1 MSLFDPLPL
10 PPELAGREPTPL
22 GVLLISGTYERAHYA
37 LMLATAAAATARPVV
52 LFATNAGVRAF
63 LAARPDGAP
72 GWTMLAHYGG
82 ASKRDEELRSRGV
95 AGFAELLASAKELG
109 VRLIVCET
117 GLKSEGLTP
126 AMLDDTL
133 EGEVAGIVT
142 FLTETEGG
150 QIVTL

>member
-1 MSLFDPLPL
+1 MSLFDPPPL
-10 PPELAGREPTPL
+10 PPEIVGREPAPL
-22 GVLLISGTYERAHYA
+22 GILLVSGTYERAHYA
-37 LMLATAAAATARPVV
+37 LMVATAAAAAARPVV

-72 GWTMLAHYGG
+72 GWTTLAHYGG
-82 ASKRDEELRSRGV
+82 AAKRDAELRGRGV
-95 AGFAELLASAKELG
+95 AGFGELLASAKELG
-109 VRLIVCET
+109 VRLIVCEA
-117 GLKSEGLTP
+117 GLKAEGLTP

-142 FLTETEGG
+142 FLAETEGG

>member
-10 PPELAGREPTPL
+10 PPEIVGREPAPL
-22 GVLLISGTYERAHYA
+22 GILLVSGTYERAHYA
-37 LMLATAAAATARPVV
+37 LMVATAAAAAARPVV

-72 GWTMLAHYGG
+72 GWTTLAHYGG
-82 ASKRDEELRSRGV
+82 AAKRDAELRGRGV
-95 AGFAELLASAKELG
+95 AGFGELLASAKELG
-109 VRLIVCET
+109 VRLIVCEA
-117 GLKSEGLTP
+117 GLKAEGLTP

-142 FLTETEGG
+142 FLAETEGG

>member
-10 PPELAGREPTPL
+10 PPELVGREPAPL
-22 GVLLISGTYERAHYA
+22 GILLISGTYERAHYA
-37 LMLATAAAATARPVV
+37 LMMATAAAATARPVV

-63 LAARPDGAP
+63 LAARPDGTP
-72 GWTMLAHYGG
+72 GWTTLAHYGG
-82 ASKRDEELRSRGV
+82 AAKRDEELRGRGV
-95 AGFAELLASAKELG
+95 AGFGELLASAKELG
-109 VRLIVCET
+109 VRFIVCEA
-117 GLKSEGLTP
+117 GLKAEGLAP

-142 FLTETEGG
+142 FLSETEGG